1 MGKSIL
7 RSGKFFYSRPETAA
21 SAFQTVKV
29 PKRQGCNSFDEKMLK
44 FAIYIDRRGIYF
56 YNVYRR

>member
-7 RSGKFFYSRPETAA
+7 RSGKFFYSRPETEA
-21 SAFQTVKV
+21 SAFQAVKV

-44 FAIYIDRRGIYF
+44 FAIYIDR
-56 YNVYRR
+56 